1 MDTRCIMKLSPL
13 TRKRLSVF
21 RRDRRAFISL
31 VVFGVLFAMSL
42 AAEIIANDTPLYVHY
57 KGKHYFPLVVNYSDR
72 EFGGFLPSEAC
83 YSDPYLIHTI
93 EEDGWILWPPVRY
106 SYDTIRYDLPVPPP
120 TAPSLANPLGTDDLG
135 RDVFARILYGFRLS
149 VLFGFAFTFVTSA
162 LGIAAGAVQGYYGG
176 RVDLWGQRLME
187 VWSGIP
193 MLYLLIIMNSFM
205 TPGFWWLLAL
215 MVLFGWMRLVG
226 VVRAEF
232 LRGRQLDYVQ
242 AARALGVKDREIITR
257 HILPNAMVAAMT
269 FLPFILSG
277 SIGILTSLD
286 FLGFGMPPGS
296 PSLGELLAAGKSNL
310 HAPWLGLSAFA
321 IVASM
326 LTLLVLTGE
335 GVRNAMDPKHIQK
348 EKT

>member
-1 MDTRCIMKLSPL
+1 MKLSSL
-13 TRKRLSVF
+13 TRKRLTVF
-21 RRDRRAFISL
+21 KRDRRAFFSL
-31 VVFGVLFAMSL
+31 VVFGLLFAMSL
-42 AAEIIANDTPLYVHY
+42 GAELIANDKPFYVHY
-57 KGKHYFPLVVNYSDR
+57 QGKHYFPLFAAYS
-72 EFGGFLPSEAC
+72 EQVFGGFLPTEAC
-83 YSDPYLIHTI
+83 YSDPYLKEKI
-93 EEDGWILWPPVRY
+93 EKQGWILWPPIRY
-106 SYDTIRYDLPVPPP
+106 SYDTIRYDLPSPPP
-120 TAPSLANPLGTDDLG
+120 TAPTLTNPLGTDDLG
-135 RDVFARILYGFRLS
+135 RDVFARSLYGFRLS
-149 VLFGFAFTFVTSA
+149 VLFGFAFTLITSV
-162 LGIAAGAVQGYYGG
+162 LGITAGAIQGYYGG
-176 RVDLWGQRLME
+176 KVDLWGQRLME
-187 VWSGIP
+187 IWSGIP

-326 LTLLVLTGE
+326 LTLLVLIGE
-335 GVRNAMDPKHIQK
+335 GVRNAMDPKHIQGGGA
-348 EKT
+348 